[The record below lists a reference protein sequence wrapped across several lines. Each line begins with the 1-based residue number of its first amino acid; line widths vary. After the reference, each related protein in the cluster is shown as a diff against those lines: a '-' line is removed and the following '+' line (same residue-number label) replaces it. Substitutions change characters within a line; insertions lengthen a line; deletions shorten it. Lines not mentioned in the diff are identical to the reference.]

1 MDYIGVHVVY
11 TKEAETADQYI
22 ARYTM
27 QNSKE
32 LDITVAT
39 SDGMVQLIIRGH
51 DTKLMSARDLH
62 EDVVSVKQRKI
73 LL

>member
-1 MDYIGVHVVY
+1 
-11 TKEAETADQYI
+11 
-22 ARYTM
+22 M